1 MTRIAVLSDLHISPP
16 GRLASFHVGEEL
28 AGLLARLR
36 SEHAV
41 DTLILAGDVF
51 DFLALPGATAT
62 MHPEQVPAF
71 VGEALLEIE
80 KTEWGQKLFQ
90 ALGAL
95 AEAGTRIVVIPGNHD
110 PELAHPEVPA
120 ILRARCGLLADDRRL
135 DVYLGPGPWRA
146 TAGSLEIVVGHGHR
160 GDPWNDIDPLMVL
173 HHATTNP
180 PLPLELP
187 LGSRLVVGAMR
198 AFREDHAF
206 VDALKPEAPGVPLLL
221 LYLDPVLALKH
232 LPGAMTLGVRAF
244 VGRLQRR
251 MRRGPTLATGERAAA
266 STTPAPRPDDLDLV
280 TGALFDGLAPEERTD
295 GTLAAIEDWLA
306 GHRPAAAGTLAS
318 HGGGR
323 CILRAALRLLG
334 RGGIAFDQTQLDK
347 DDQAIIAEHL
357 PAGCGPRVVIAG
369 HTHAARH
376 VRLDAE
382 RTYINTGTWSDLI
395 PWPPLDSDEE
405 AKRFIDDLEA
415 GKVPPLRRL
424 TWALVDEHGA
434 RLMP

>member
-16 GRLASFHVGEEL
+16 GPLASFHVGAEL
-28 AGLLARLR
+28 AGLLSRLR

-41 DTLILAGDVF
+41 DTLVLAGDVF
-51 DFLALPGATAT
+51 DFLALPAATAT
-62 MHPEQVPAF
+62 MYPEQVPAF
-71 VGEALLEIE
+71 VGRALDDIHE
-80 KTEWGQKLFQ
+80 TEWGKQIFE

-95 AEAGTRIVVIPGNHD
+95 AHARTQIIAIPGNHD

-120 ILRARCGLLADDRRL
+120 ILRARCGLAADDRRL
-135 DVYLGPGPWRA
+135 DTYFQSGPWRA
-146 TAGSLEIVVGHGHR
+146 TAGSLEVVVGHGHR
-160 GDPWNDIDPLMVL
+160 GDPWNDIDPEMVL

-198 AFREDHAF
+198 AFRKDHAF

-232 LPGAMTLGVRAF
+232 LPGTVTLGVRAF
-244 VGRLQRR
+244 VGKLQRR
-251 MRRGPTLATGERAAA
+251 MRRGPTLAAGEAAA
-266 STTPAPRPDDLDLV
+266 AKTTLATPPDDLDLV
-280 TGALFDGLAPEERTD
+280 TGALFDGLAFEERTD
-295 GTLAAIEDWLA
+295 GNIAAIEDWLG
-306 GHRPAAAGTLAS
+306 GHRGGADGTLAS

-323 CILRAALRLLG
+323 CLLRAALRLLG

-395 PWPPLDSDEE
+395 PWPPLGSDAD
-405 AKRFIDDLEA
+405 AKQFIDDLDA
-415 GKVPPLRRL
+415 NKVPPLRRL

-434 RLMP
+434 HLMT